1 VSDIAIEAVGDG
13 KYRVSGELNFDTVTQ
28 ALNQSK
34 NMFDQAA
41 DVINVDLGG
50 ITRTNSAG
58 IALLIEWLR
67 AAKQKHKEVLFH
79 HIPEKMLAIAKV
91 SDLADILP
99 LADNSTD

>member
-1 VSDIAIEAVGDG
+1 MSDVSIETVGDG
-13 KYRVSGELNFDTVTQ
+13 KFRISGELNFETVSQ
-28 ALNQSK
+28 ALEQSDT
-34 NMFDQAA
+34 MFDHEAEL
-41 DVINVDLGG
+41 IHIDLGG

-67 AAKQKHKEVLFH
+67 AAKHKQKKVLFH

-99 LADNSTD
+99 LANNSNN